1 MDITTILKKP
11 HLSASSV
18 NSYIDCGLAYKFA
31 KIDRLPPEFIP
42 DTMAFGTSIHHTLE
56 NYYMEK
62 KSGIILTL
70 KEIHSCFEALWE
82 IEAAN
87 NRDIVYSKGKTYAS
101 YIIEGKDLLS
111 AWYDKLPKDGFS
123 VIGTEVGFAFTIA
136 GISIPIVGFIDLLEE
151 DEAGTIIVTDFKT
164 SAKAYATDDIDNNM
178 QMLVYHLAM
187 KSNGYADRE
196 ILLKLDCLIKTKTPK
211 FESYYTTRTEEDEKR
226 LIRKIQCVW
235 DGISKG
241 VFLPNDTGWKCKGC
255 LYKTACNH
263 WFTKG
268 E

>member
-1 MDITTILKKP
+1 MDITHILQKP

-31 KIDRLPPEFIP
+31 KIDRIKPEFIP
-42 DTMAFGTSIHHTLE
+42 DTMAFGTVIHHTLE

-62 KSGIILTL
+62 KAGILLSL
-70 KEIHSCFEALWE
+70 KEVHACFEALWE
-82 IEAAN
+82 MEASRN
-87 NRDIVYSKGKTYAS
+87 EEIHYSKGKTYQS

-111 AWYDKLPKDGFS
+111 AWYDKLPKNGFK

-136 GISIPIVGFIDLLEE
+136 GMDIPIVGFMDLIEE
-151 DEAGTIIVTDFKT
+151 DESRTVIVTDFKT
-164 SAKAYATDDIDNNM
+164 SAKAYSTDEIDNNM
-178 QMLVYHLAM
+178 QMLVYHLSM
-187 KSNGYADRE
+187 KQNGYADRE

-211 FESYYTTRTEEDEKR
+211 FESYYTTRTEDDEKR
-226 LIRKIQCVW
+226 LIRKIKSVW

-255 LYKTACNH
+255 LYKNACNN
-263 WFTKG
+263 WFLKG